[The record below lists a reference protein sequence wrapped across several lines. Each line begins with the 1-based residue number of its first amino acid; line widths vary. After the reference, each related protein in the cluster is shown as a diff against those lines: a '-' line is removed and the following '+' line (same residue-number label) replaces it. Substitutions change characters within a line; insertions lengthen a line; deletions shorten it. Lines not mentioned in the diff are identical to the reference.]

1 MSFQGTINQGIGAI
15 GAIAGVKRVVEGQQA
30 GNELAE
36 KNNELAKDQVAATEK
51 QTEAIN
57 AQTETI
63 SKAQEQWNKI
73 NEPDYGQTMLNA
85 EAEAKSIAS
94 LLNSQYPGYKL
105 ANVRASYN
113 NQAKSD
119 VQKLEEAHQTAL
131 EKWKTAAMEYNYPNG
146 KQMSRTLTGGND

>member
-30 GNELAE
+30 S
-36 KNNELAKDQVAATEK
+36 NELAKDQVTATEK
-51 QTEAIN
+51 QIEAIN
-57 AQTETI
+57 ARTETI
-63 SKAQEQWNKI
+63 SKVQKQWDEINK
-73 NEPDYGQTMLNA
+73 PDYGQTMLNA

-105 ANVRASYN
+105 ANVRNSYN

-131 EKWKTAAMEYNYPNG
+131 EKWKTAAMEYNYPKG

>member
-15 GAIAGVKRVVEGQQA
+15 GAVAGVKKVIEGQQA
-30 GNELAE
+30 G
-36 KNNELAKDQVAATEK
+36 NELAKDQVAATEK

-85 EAEAKSIAS
+85 EAEAKSISS

-105 ANVRASYN
+105 ANVRNSYN
-113 NQAKSD
+113 DQAKSD

>member
-1 MSFQGTINQGIGAI
+1 MSFQGTINQGIGTL

-30 GNELAE
+30 G
-36 KNNELAKDQVAATEK
+36 NELAKDQVAATEK

-57 AQTETI
+57 AQTE
-63 SKAQEQWNKI
+63 KLDKVQEQWNKI

-105 ANVRASYN
+105 ANVRNSYN

-131 EKWKTAAMEYNYPNG
+131 DKWKTAAMEYNYPNG
-146 KQMSRTLTGGND
+146 KQMSRTLTGDDDYGE

>member
-1 MSFQGTINQGIGAI
+1 MSFQGTINQAIGTIGAV
-15 GAIAGVKRVVEGQQA
+15 AGVKRVVKGQQA
-30 GNELAE
+30 QTEAAE
-36 KNNELAKDQVAATEK
+36 NQVEETKKQVEATEK

-63 SKAQEQWNKI
+63 SKTQEQWDKI

-105 ANVRASYN
+105 SNVRASYN
-113 NQAKSD
+113 NARKD
-119 VQKLEEAHQTAL
+119 EVQKLEEAHQLAL
-131 EKWKTAAMEYNYPNG
+131 DKWKQAAKDYNYPNG
-146 KQMSRTLTGGND
+146 KQMNRTLTGGND